1 MNFPKPLDFEKG
13 GGLMPAVVQDAH
25 TQQVLMLGY
34 MNEKSLKVTQET
46 GKVTFFSRSKS
57 RLWTKGE
64 SSGNFLKVVTIQGD
78 CDGDTLLIRAIPD
91 GPTCH
96 RQVYSCF
103 GAGSEHA
110 QGFLHKLGAII
121 TERRQEASDTSYT
134 AELFKKGTHK
144 IAQKVGEEGVEL
156 VIEALRD
163 NDEEFKGEASD
174 LLYHFLVLL
183 EDRGMKLTDIEAH
196 LMERHR

>member
-1 MNFPKPLDFEKG
+1 MNFLKPLDFAKG
-13 GGLMPAVVQDAH
+13 GGLLPVIVQDAH

-34 MNEKSLKVTQET
+34 MNEEALQLTQEN
-46 GKVTFFSRSKS
+46 GRVTFFSRSKN

-64 SSGNFLKVVTIQGD
+64 SSGNFLKVISIQGD

-96 RQVYSCF
+96 RNTYSCF
-103 GAGSEHA
+103 GEGEEQT
-110 QGFLHKLGAII
+110 QGFLHKLGAVIA
-121 TERRQEASDTSYT
+121 ERHRTASPDSYT
-134 AELFKKGTHK
+134 AKLFKKGTHK

-163 NDEEFKGEASD
+163 NDEEFKGEAAD

-183 EDRGMKLTDIEAH
+183 EDRGMQLSDIEEV
-196 LMERHR
+196 LMARHK